1 MLGIQ
6 LLQQGGVSSLRKMAL
21 FIDECQQ
28 PQFLEKQEEAENEL
42 LHRWTQTLS
51 PVWKNHK
58 VLEVVACREAQNHP
72 DMTKT
77 PLS

>member
-28 PQFLEKQEEAENEL
+28 PQFLEKQEEAEN
-42 LHRWTQTLS
+42 
-51 PVWKNHK
+51 
-58 VLEVVACREAQNHP
+58 
-72 DMTKT
+72 
-77 PLS
+77 